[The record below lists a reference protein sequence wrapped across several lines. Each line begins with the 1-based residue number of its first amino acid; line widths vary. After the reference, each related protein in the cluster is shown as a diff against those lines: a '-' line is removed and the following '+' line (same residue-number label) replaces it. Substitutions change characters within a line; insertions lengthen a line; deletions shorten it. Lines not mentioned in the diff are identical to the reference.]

1 MIRIGGF
8 AVPDLALADAASV
21 VQRAHRAYGPSFA
34 RESLAGVLGLNSR
47 GGWFAAV
54 ITSLRLWGLAEG
66 RGAIRL
72 TASGMRLARSRPG
85 EELDAAMIDVAKA
98 VPLLKEIM
106 ERSPEA
112 APRRTDLALMLAEIT
127 GADAGRIHSA
137 LPTVQRLLADVFPAG
152 GDRRGSVEHDA
163 DADMRRDSGAA
174 PSARPAATRATT
186 TGLELSFSGGR
197 LSLPETPENLELA
210 ADLLRRR
217 AAEMQG
223 PVSG

>member
-8 AVPDLALADAASV
+8 AIPDLALADAASV

-34 RESLAGVLGLNSR
+34 RESLAGVLGLKSR

-54 ITSLRLWGLAEG
+54 IASLRLWGLAEG
-66 RGAIRL
+66 RGTIRL
-72 TASGMRLARSRPG
+72 TPSGLRLARSRPG
-85 EELDAAMIDVAKA
+85 DELEAAMIDAAKT
-98 VPLLKEIM
+98 VPLLKEIT
-106 ERSPEA
+106 ERSPDS

-137 LPTVQRLLADVFPAG
+137 LPQVQRLLADVFPAG
-152 GDRRGSVEHDA
+152 GDRRGRAEHGDA
-163 DADMRRDSGAA
+163 EGRRDSGAA
-174 PSARPAATRATT
+174 PPVRPAATRSAA
-186 TGLELSFSGGR
+186 GLELSFSGGR

-223 PVSG
+223 PASG